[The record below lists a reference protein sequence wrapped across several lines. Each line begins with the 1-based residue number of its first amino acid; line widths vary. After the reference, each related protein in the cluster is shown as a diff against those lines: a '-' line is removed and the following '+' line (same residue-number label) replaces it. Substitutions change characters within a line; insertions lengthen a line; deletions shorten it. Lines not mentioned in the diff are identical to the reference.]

1 MGVSSKHILSQGPV
15 LAALARTAMSGLR
28 KAKATADGQEFAPS
42 AEIVRTVPPLPR
54 DLLDDYVRHLGG
66 DPKNYRGVVPPHL
79 FPQWAFPL
87 AARTLEG
94 LPYPLTRVVNG
105 GCRMQINAPLPSG
118 VPLTVS
124 ARLADIDDDGKRAI
138 FKSHVVTGT
147 PDHPEALI
155 TEFHAI
161 CPVSAKKKAASAD
174 GGVSKTKKAAKE
186 KPRVPADAHELLRQR
201 LSKDSGL
208 SFAKLTG
215 DFNPIHWVPAYAKA
229 SGFKSVILHGF
240 GTFARAYDVLTRTRF
255 AGDVNALRMLDV
267 RFTRPL
273 VLPTEVGF
281 YVAGNQVFVGDG
293 LNGPAYMVGTFA
305 SGDDK

>member
-15 LAALARTAMSGLR
+15 IAALARTALSGLR
-28 KAKATADGQEFAPS
+28 KTKAAAAGTELSPS

-66 DPKNYRGVVPPHL
+66 DAKAYKGEVPPHL

-105 GCRMQINAPLPSG
+105 GCRMQVNAPIPSG

-138 FKSHVVTGT
+138 FKSHVVTST
-147 PDHPEALI
+147 PEHPEALI

-161 CPVSAKKKAASAD
+161 CPVSAKKKEAGANGSAP
-174 GGVSKTKKAAKE
+174 KKKETKE
-186 KPRVPADAHELLRQR
+186 KPRVPADAHELLRKR
-201 LSKDSGL
+201 LSRDAGL

-215 DFNPIHWVPAYAKA
+215 DFNPIHWIPSYAKA

-240 GTFARAYDVLTRTRF
+240 GTFAHACEALNRARF
-255 AGDVNALRMLDV
+255 AGDVHALTMLDV

-273 VLPTEVGF
+273 VLPAEIGF

-293 LNGPAYMVGTFA
+293 PNGPAYMVGTFA
-305 SGDDK
+305 SGDDQ

>member
-15 LAALARTAMSGLR
+15 IAALARTAWSGLR
-28 KAKATADGQEFAPS
+28 KPKTLVEGQELAPS
-42 AEIVRTVPPLPR
+42 IEIVRTVPPLPR
-54 DLLDDYVRHLGG
+54 DLIDDYVRHLGG
-66 DPKNYRGVVPPHL
+66 DPKSYRDEVPPHL

-87 AARTLEG
+87 AARTLAG

-105 GCRMQINAPLPSG
+105 GCRMQVNAPVPSG

-138 FKSHVVTGT
+138 FKTHVVTGT

-161 CPVSAKKKAASAD
+161 CPVSAKKKDVVTNGAP
-174 GGVSKTKKAAKE
+174 KKEPRE

-201 LSKDSGL
+201 LPRDAGL

-215 DFNPIHWVPAYAKA
+215 DFNPIHWIPSYAKA
-229 SGFKSVILHGF
+229 SGFKNVILHGF
-240 GTFARAYDVLTRTRF
+240 GTFSRTCEVLNRTRF
-255 AGDVNALRMLDV
+255 GGDVHALQMLDV

-273 VLPTEVGF
+273 VLPAEIGF
-281 YVAGNQVFVGDG
+281 YVTDNQIFVGDG
-293 LNGPAYMVGTFA
+293 PNGPAYLVGTFA
-305 SGDDK
+305 NGDHK